1 MISEDFKSDGDQ
13 LKDALML
20 GSQFSYRSIDVGE
33 EFALAEKL
41 EGFIGGH
48 LEAPPRHEQDL
59 AYCYAIVGNQSSSDE
74 MYLMRGQSSSGLLLP
89 NKEEAIEL
97 FW

>member
-13 LKDALML
+13 LKDTLML
-20 GSQFSYRSIDVGE
+20 GSQFFYWSIDVGE

-41 EGFIGGH
+41 EGFIGGY
-48 LEAPPRHEQDL
+48 LEAPPRHEKDF
-59 AYCYAIVGNQSSSDE
+59 AYCNAIVGNQSSSDE
-74 MYLMRGQSSSGLLLP
+74 LYLMRGQSSSGFLLP
-89 NKEEAIEL
+89 NKEEAIEH